1 VRRAD
6 GPASQSQTA
15 RNAMSEPLAYIVS
28 KGAEPLDIPS
38 VNSTRVPR
46 GAVEKTDLI
55 AQIQARVAQCRRLAA
70 SVSDVKTVT
79 ALRKMADDGE
89 ATIARL
95 RTETVHD

>member
-1 VRRAD
+1 
-6 GPASQSQTA
+6 
-15 RNAMSEPLAYIVS
+15 M
-28 KGAEPLDIPS
+28 
-38 VNSTRVPR
+38 
-46 GAVEKTDLI
+46 EKTDLI

-95 RTETVHD
+95 KTETVHD